1 MAGVNGPF
9 SVHLA
14 AWVENSLKAYL
25 YHGPSKIGLIHND
38 LYSHGNSGEI

>member
-14 AWVENSLKAYL
+14 ALGENSLKAYL
-25 YHGPSKIGLIHND
+25 YHDPSKIGLIHND
-38 LYSHGNSGEI
+38 LYNRGNSREI